1 MAIFVIGDISDA
13 VLCIMLQS
21 ICNDLTGKPLDDILI
36 VRGIGIDDQG
46 AVYRQKLRKFT
57 ERMANVINILEK
69 VQMICI
75 NIQDN
80 ADFGEKA

>member
-1 MAIFVIGDISDA
+1 MAIFVIGDISGA

-46 AVYRQKLRKFT
+46 AVYRQKLRKLT

-69 VQMICI
+69 VQVICI

-80 ADFGEKA
+80 ADFWEKA